1 MIRDVTFILF
11 YLIFHLLNC
20 ISFLFSYISY
30 CILTVNEKY
39 HMMNDLCSLGSDVVY
54 CCILRC
60 CALCVS
66 MINIVTDHM
75 TNALHST
82 VCIYNRFSI

>member
-11 YLIFHLLNC
+11 YLIFHLLIF

-30 CILTVNEKY
+30 CILTVNEKCR
-39 HMMNDLCSLGSDVVY
+39 MMNDLCSLGSDVVY

-60 CALCVS
+60 CTLCVS
-66 MINIVTDHM
+66 MINTVTDDM
-75 TNALHST
+75 TNTL
-82 VCIYNRFSI
+82 C